1 MTDAEMAPAATRRR
15 AFRIGIDV
23 GGTFTKAV
31 LIDNASHEVIGRHST
46 LTTHDDS
53 RGVATGVV
61 LVFREVLRQTEVD
74 PSEIVF
80 IAHSTTQATNALL
93 EGDVARV
100 GIVGLSTRMEA
111 MLARRQTNTGR
122 IELAPGRFLEPAHR
136 YLATDGSNA
145 NADTNA
151 SAIAAAVAELKAEG
165 VRVVVASG
173 AFGVDDGGPE
183 SLVMAEAVLQGL
195 AATGGHEITKLYGL
209 TTRTRTAVINASIL
223 PKMIET
229 ADMTEA
235 SVREA
240 GITAP
245 LMIMRGDGGVMDI
258 AEMRRRPAMT
268 MLSGPAASV
277 AGALMHLKISDGIY
291 FEVGGTSTNMGVIRN
306 GLPTVKYARVGGH
319 ETYVNSLDVRVAGV
333 AGGSMVRLSGGRI
346 TDSGPRSAHIAGL
359 PYAAFAEPED
369 IIDPVLELF
378 QPKPGD
384 PEDYVAVR
392 SANGMRF
399 AITNT
404 CAANVLGYATPGVH
418 AHGNAEAARRA
429 MQPLAA
435 AIGETVE
442 VAARK
447 ILEAAAKKVI
457 PIVESLI
464 AEYRLDRD
472 QAVLIGEGGGAGAL
486 IPFVS
491 ETTGLPFR
499 ISRDAEVISSIG
511 VALALVRET
520 VERVIPNARAEDLDA
535 IKREASDA
543 VIRLGAAPDQVEV
556 TIEVDP
562 RTHRVRATAMGAS
575 EMRAHDILREI
586 DEAAA
591 RDLAAGSMGLDPAT
605 IRLAATTPRMRVF
618 QGQVVERKWG
628 GLFRKRRSPFRA
640 IDIEGVIRIQRSD
653 GTVRQSAGAS
663 GMQDL
668 KRLWEEITVYNGD
681 SIIVPDIFVIAGAH
695 VLDLSGVNSIAQ
707 AEGIARS
714 ELAGL
719 PDDMPIALVGIPGA
733 RGF

>member
-1 MTDAEMAPAATRRR
+1 MVQAETAPAPARRR

-31 LIDNASHEVIGRHST
+31 LIDNAAHAVVGRHST
-46 LTTHDDS
+46 LTTHDDP
-53 RGVATGVV
+53 RGVAAGVV
-61 LVFREVLRQTEVD
+61 FVFREVLAQSAVD
-74 PSEIVF
+74 PSEVVF

-100 GIVGLSTRMEA
+100 GIVGLSGRMEA
-111 MLARRQTNTGR
+111 VLARHQTNTGR
-122 IELAPGRFLEPAHR
+122 IELAPGRFLVPLHHHLTGDNLGA
-136 YLATDGSNA
+136 GV
-145 NADTNA
+145 
-151 SAIAAAVAELKAEG
+151 IAAAIAGLKAEG

-173 AFGVDDGGPE
+173 AFGVDDAGPE
-183 SLVMAEAVLQGL
+183 AAVMAEATSQGL

-229 ADMTEA
+229 ANMTEA

-277 AGALMHLKISDGIY
+277 AGALMHLKVSDGIY
-291 FEVGGTSTNMGVIRN
+291 FEVGGTSTNIGVIRN

-346 TDSGPRSAHIAGL
+346 ADVGPRSAHIAGL
-359 PYAAFAEPED
+359 HYAVFADPEK
-369 IIDPVLELF
+369 IVDPVLELF
-378 QPKPGD
+378 QPKAGD
-384 PEDYVAVR
+384 PDDYVAVR
-392 SANGMRF
+392 SANGERF

-404 CAANVLGYATPGVH
+404 CAANVLGYATPDLH
-418 AHGNAEAARRA
+418 AHGNACAARRA
-429 MQPLAA
+429 IEPLATAIGKTVEETAREILAA
-435 AIGETVE
+435 AS
-442 VAARK
+442 
-447 ILEAAAKKVI
+447 KKVI

-472 QAVLIGEGGGAGAL
+472 QAMLVGEGGGAGAL

-491 ETTGLPFR
+491 EVTGLPFR

-520 VERVIPNARAEDLDA
+520 VERVIPDATAEDLDA

-543 VIRLGAAPDQVEV
+543 VIRLGAAADQVEV
-556 TIEVDP
+556 TIEIDP
-562 RTHRVRATAMGAS
+562 RTYRVRATAMGAS
-575 EMRAHDILREI
+575 EMRARDILREI
-586 DEAAA
+586 DETAA
-591 RDLAAGSMGLDPAT
+591 REVAAKSMGLDPVS
-605 IRLAATTPRMRVF
+605 IRLAAATPRMRVF
-618 QGQVVERKWG
+618 QGEVVESKWY
-628 GLFRKRRSPFRA
+628 GLLKKRRNPFRA
-640 IDIEGVIRIQRSD
+640 VDLEGVIRIQRSD
-653 GTVRQSAGAS
+653 GIVRQSAGAS
-663 GMQDL
+663 GLQDL
-668 KRLWEEITVYNGD
+668 RRLWEEVTIYNGD
-681 SIIVPDIFVIAGAH
+681 SIIIPDVFVIAGAH
-695 VLDLSGVNSIAQ
+695 VLDLTGTNSIAQ

-719 PDDMPIALVGIPGA
+719 ADDAPVALVAVAGT
-733 RGF
+733 RGL